1 MWHVVS
7 RRRKRHAVLL
17 GSQDKP
23 SHADDATGSQS
34 KECGSH
40 LAKSFGD
47 TSSGATHYFYD
58 EHGKAASVSHTVS
71 LCLTQ
76 NLPVS
81 LTDVYV
87 AHLRKPSVVFV

>member
-1 MWHVVS
+1 M
-7 RRRKRHAVLL
+7 LE
-17 GSQDKP
+17 SQGKP

-34 KECGSH
+34 KERGSH

-58 EHGKAASVSHTVS
+58 ELGKAASVSHTMS
-71 LCLTQ
+71 QCLAQ
-76 NLPVS
+76 NLLVS
-81 LTDVYV
+81 LTDMYV